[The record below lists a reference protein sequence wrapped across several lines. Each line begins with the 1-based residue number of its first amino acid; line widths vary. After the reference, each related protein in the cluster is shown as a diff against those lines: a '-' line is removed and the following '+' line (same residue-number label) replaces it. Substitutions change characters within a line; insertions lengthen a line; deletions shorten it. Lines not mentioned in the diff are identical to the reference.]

1 MEESTPGVS
10 PLDPFFKTARCSLAL
25 FWGRRRS
32 GAVVGLIAAH
42 ARALIWKLSFGK
54 IFFDGF
60 FLVVPPLYRLK
71 SPSASIEA
79 VSQPTPPSP
88 PSWGAGRCQR
98 GIQGRRPGYKKRGI
112 PRRISPTRVGSPEGR
127 TSPLWDSFP
136 HFSREMGPPPGRRGY
151 GALRPEAGPGGRARR
166 VRTAPTGPRPHPGA
180 LGLTPP
186 PPAAA
191 PPGRPGPPPG
201 TPPGESGS
209 LGPGRWAPG
218 SPPGPG

>member
-1 MEESTPGVS
+1 MHPV
-10 PLDPFFKTARCSLAL
+10 FKTARCSLAL
-25 FWGRRRS
+25 FWGGRRS

-42 ARALIWKLSFGK
+42 AGALIWKLSFGK

-60 FLVVPPLYRLK
+60 FWVVPPLYRLK

-79 VSQPTPPSP
+79 VHHHTPPSP
-88 PSWGAGRCQR
+88 PSRGAGPFPRW
-98 GIQGRRPGYKKRGI
+98 IQGRRPGYKKRGI
-112 PRRISPTRVGSPEGR
+112 PRRISQTRVGSPEGR

-136 HFSREMGPPPGRRGY
+136 HFSREMGPPPGR
-151 GALRPEAGPGGRARR
+151 RPEAGPGGRARR

-191 PPGRPGPPPG
+191 PPGRPGQPPG
-201 TPPGESGS
+201 TPPGGSGS
-209 LGPGRWAPG
+209 PGPGRWAPG